1 MSLRTALAVV
11 VCSGLALAAG
21 CATRIAAVDAV
32 TGAPVQASARSL
44 GDGRIVVEA
53 NGYEPWT
60 GPAGGPPAALRPLW
74 QAAFAGERVE
84 AKRPAPPPAICCP
97 GTRAR

>member
-1 MSLRTALAVV
+1 MRMSLVVCAGLAV
-11 VCSGLALAAG
+11 AAG
-21 CATRIAAVDAV
+21 CATRVTAVDAV
-32 TGAPVQASARSL
+32 SGAPIAASARSL

-60 GPAGGPPAALRPLW
+60 GPADGRPALRPLW

-84 AKRPAPPPAICCP
+84 AKRPSPPPAICCP
-97 GTRAR
+97 GARAR